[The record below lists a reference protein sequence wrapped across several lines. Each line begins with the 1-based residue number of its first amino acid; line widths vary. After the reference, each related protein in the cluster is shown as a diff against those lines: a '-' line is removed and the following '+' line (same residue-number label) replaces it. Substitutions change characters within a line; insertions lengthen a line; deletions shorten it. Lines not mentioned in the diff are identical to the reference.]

1 VILLGFAIPYAGFA
15 ALCLAMDRHHEQV
28 LGRRRIAPGRRRAL
42 RLAGTLLLLASP
54 LPCLVLAGWGGG
66 SVLWCGMLTA
76 AALLLTLALP
86 YAPRLAAA
94 LALAL
99 PALGL
104 LLAL

>member
-1 VILLGFAIPYAGFA
+1 MMLLALALPYAGFT
-15 ALCLAMDRHHEQV
+15 ALCLAMERHHEQV
-28 LGRRRIAPGRRRAL
+28 LGRRRIAPGLRRLL
-42 RLAGTLLLLASP
+42 RLAGWLLLLASP
-54 LPCLVLAGWGGG
+54 LPCLALAGWGGG

-76 AALLLTLALP
+76 AALLLTLSLP

-104 LLAL
+104 VLAS